1 MDEIRNPFAPG
12 AGSPPPEL
20 AGRESIIAEA
30 RIALQRVYQNR
41 PAKHRI
47 LLGLRGVGKTVL
59 LNEVRGLAE
68 EYDHVVSFIEAPEDA
83 RLVSQLYPRLHQALR
98 AFSMTESAKE
108 AVHRSFRILRSF
120 ASVFK
125 VKVGDV
131 SIAVDPMKGV
141 ADSGNLEFD
150 LSDLFVS
157 VGEAAKSAGRAWT
170 LFIDEVQY
178 LKKRELA
185 ALITALH
192 ATNQKGLPVLFYG
205 AGLPQIA
212 GMSGEAKSY
221 AERLFDF
228 PKIDRL
234 PADAAYEAIRIP
246 IQDEGEAIEPEA
258 IQKIVSI
265 TKGYPFFLQ
274 EWGFQCWNVTNE
286 SPIDVDD
293 VDKAT
298 VEAFRRLDESFF
310 AVRYDRLTPKEK
322 EYVVAMA
329 TLGRGPYKS
338 SDIANVLGV
347 DLRTLGPTRS
357 RIITKGMIYS
367 PTYGDIDF
375 TVPMF
380 DDFLRRTKKP

>member
-108 AVHRSFRILRSF
+108 AVHNSFRILRSF

-170 LFIDEVQY
+170 LFIE
-178 LKKRELA
+178 
-185 ALITALH
+185 
-192 ATNQKGLPVLFYG
+192 
-205 AGLPQIA
+205 
-212 GMSGEAKSY
+212 S
-221 AERLFDF
+221 
-228 PKIDRL
+228 
-234 PADAAYEAIRIP
+234 
-246 IQDEGEAIEPEA
+246 IEPEA